1 MSGILKLIMASI
13 YDVAKAAGV
22 SPSTVSFVLN
32 GKGEKMR
39 IAKKTI
45 DNIRKTASALGYIPN
60 VAARKLTSKTA
71 LISSPEIAILWS
83 PYQHF
88 SFLNNFIDKA
98 QTLISSGKI
107 PEMRFSIIPFEEGAL
122 SKYSS
127 VFFNTGYNGI
137 LVPPISADD
146 LAFLNDLNI
155 STPLILLYGD
165 SDKHSVIKVDNA
177 KAGNLAA
184 EVFSKKGMSSAVLIT
199 EKRSNIHTN
208 IARRK
213 DSFSETC
220 EQKGI
225 SVIELEIPENLN
237 LKLKNVLNP
246 DVGKW
251 CSEKILE
258 LGNRSK
264 GIFVQN
270 DLIAYN
276 LISAL
281 KDTGIDIPS
290 DMEVIAY
297 GSAMIAEISSPTIT
311 TIHHDYELIN
321 SEALKMMA
329 ELLVDSMA
337 KPKTKIIDTHVFF
350 RDSCPEM

>member
-1 MSGILKLIMASI
+1 MASI

-45 DNIRKTASALGYIPN
+45 DNIRKAASTLGYIPN

-71 LISSPEIAILWS
+71 LISSPEVAVLWS

-98 QTLISSGKI
+98 QALISKGEL
-107 PEMRFSIIPFEEGAL
+107 PEMRFSVIPFEEGAL

-137 LVPPISADD
+137 IVPPISAED
-146 LAFLNDLNI
+146 LAFLNNLNI
-155 STPLILLYGD
+155 STPLILLYGN
-165 SDKHSVIKVDNA
+165 SDKHSVIKVDNL
-177 KAGNLAA
+177 KAGKLAA
-184 EVFSKKGMSSAVLIT
+184 EVFCEKGMNSVVMIT

-208 IARRK
+208 IASRK
-213 DSFSETC
+213 NSFSAAC
-220 EQKGI
+220 EEKGI
-225 SVIELEIPENLN
+225 SVIEIEIPENLN
-237 LKLKNVLNP
+237 LNLKNILNP

-251 CSEKILE
+251 CSDKILE
-258 LGNRSK
+258 LGSRPK

-276 LISAL
+276 LINAL
-281 KDTGIDIPS
+281 KDSGFDIPV

-311 TIHHDYELIN
+311 TIDHDYEQIN

-329 ELLVDSMA
+329 ELLVDSMSG
-337 KPKTKIIDTHVFF
+337 PRTKIIDTKVVF
-350 RDSCPEM
+350 RNSCPEM